1 MSSTNVVTYLL
12 WSLDWRFS
20 YIGMSITHSKSESGS
35 GFSSYSTPQ
44 IAAMTLGTVAP
55 MHIHAKPLQISTGIS
70 MRQ

>member
-1 MSSTNVVTYLL
+1 VDFPAM
-12 WSLDWRFS
+12 
-20 YIGMSITHSKSESGS
+20 ITHSKSESGS